1 MKRYK
6 FKNTFDVAS
15 FIAALLDENLN
26 FHLDDDPEDA
36 LAGAL
41 PNDQG
46 KLAIIKLNHMDMW
59 NFCNPWE
66 VLEDFPALWLRY
78 NGQTEGDE

>member
-15 FIAALLDENLN
+15 FISELLDAGLS
-26 FHLDDDPEDA
+26 FHLDDDPEDC
-36 LAGAL
+36 LAGVATERDL
-41 PNDQG
+41 YC
-46 KLAIIKLNHMDMW
+46 IKLNHMDMW
-59 NFCNPWE
+59 AFCNPWE

-78 NGQTEGDE
+78 SGQEEGNK

>member
-15 FIAALLDENLN
+15 FITELLDRDLS
-26 FHLDDDPEDA
+26 FHLDDDPEDC
-36 LAGAL
+36 LANCADLGEI
-41 PNDQG
+41 
-46 KLAIIKLNHMDMW
+46 AIIKLNHIDMW

-78 NGQTEGDE
+78 NGQTEEDK

>member
-15 FIAALLDENLN
+15 FITELLDRDLS
-26 FHLDDDPEDA
+26 FHLDDDPEDC
-36 LAGAL
+36 LANCADLGEI
-41 PNDQG
+41 
-46 KLAIIKLNHMDMW
+46 AIIKLNHMDMW

-66 VLEDFPALWLRY
+66 VLADFPALENRY
-78 NGQTEGDE
+78 LGKDE